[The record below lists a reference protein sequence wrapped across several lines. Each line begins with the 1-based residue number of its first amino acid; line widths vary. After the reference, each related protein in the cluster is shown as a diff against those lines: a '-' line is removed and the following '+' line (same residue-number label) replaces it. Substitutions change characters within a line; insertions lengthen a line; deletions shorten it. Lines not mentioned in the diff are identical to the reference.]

1 MSIDGWNVAQSA
13 LLQAAQV
20 PLISS
25 NVCNSEEV
33 YGNTLSSDSMMCAGY
48 LEGGTDACR
57 GDSGGP
63 LACKI
68 GGKLIH
74 FAFNLILTH
83 PLFLFFGLS
92 DQFQLLG
99 LVSWGDGCADI
110 NKPGVYTKV
119 Y

>member
-1 MSIDGWNVAQSA
+1 MSTDGWNVAQSA

-25 NVCNSEEV
+25 NVCNGEEV
-33 YGNTLSSDSMMCAGY
+33 YNNALSSDSMICAGY

-68 GGKLIH
+68 GGKVISY
-74 FAFNLILTH
+74 I
-83 PLFLFFGLS
+83 
-92 DQFQLLG
+92 
-99 LVSWGDGCADI
+99 
-110 NKPGVYTKV
+110 
-119 Y
+119 